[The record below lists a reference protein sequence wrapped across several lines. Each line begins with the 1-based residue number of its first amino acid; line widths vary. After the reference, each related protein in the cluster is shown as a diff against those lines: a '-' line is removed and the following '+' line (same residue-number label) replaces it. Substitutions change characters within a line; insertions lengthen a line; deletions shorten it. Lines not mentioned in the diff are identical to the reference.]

1 MENLTVL
8 LTQIREHYLS
18 VLTSSLKEFQREF
31 SPSAPELL
39 LETGREAAY
48 AFRLYRI
55 DMASNV
61 GGETKMQ
68 EVNPSAYLNFPLQSF
83 TPFPGLVLTVNPI
96 AWNGVDF
103 TIHTI
108 SNWDGLE
115 DWALR
120 WLDVDDSH
128 PQDENGLQ
136 GVIHSVTTP
145 EASNG
150 STSFSVDFGS
160 APVAAFEELLQL
172 LVALGAKRVEMDSSC
187 LK

>member
-1 MENLTVL
+1 VENLIAL
-8 LTQIREHYLS
+8 LTQIREHYLG
-18 VLTSSLKEFQREF
+18 VLTSSLKEFQHEF
-31 SPSAPELL
+31 SPAAPELL
-39 LETGREAAY
+39 LEVGRETAY
-48 AFRLYRI
+48 AFRLFRI

-61 GGETKMQ
+61 GGQSKMQ
-68 EVNPSAYLNFPLQSF
+68 DVNPSTHLNFPPQSF
-83 TPFPGLVLTVNPI
+83 APFPGLALTLNPI

-103 TIHTI
+103 TIHAI

-115 DWALR
+115 EWTLR

-145 EASNG
+145 EVSDG
-150 STSFSVDFGS
+150 STAFSVDFGS

-172 LVALGAKRVEMDSSC
+172 LVNLGAKRVEMDSSC